1 MAEQSLFVD
10 MLRAGGSIV
19 LNKNML
25 WAIGYPATAVYSEL
39 LSRQQYFS
47 KHGGLTE
54 DGFFFNTIEDLEAGT
69 ALSRYQQEQAI
80 KTLADAGLVEQRNA
94 GLPMRRF
101 FKVSTDEKKVKEILR
116 KGLEKAENGAASKNA
131 KNSQTR
137 MQKTSKLECE
147 KLASNNTNLI
157 ILTNNK
163 NVNTLSSCQDDKKK
177 VSSVKEVA
185 GEIIDYLNEKAR
197 TKYRATTAKTQSLI
211 RARLS
216 EGFVVGDFKTVIDKK
231 CAEWQ
236 GTEWEKFIR
245 PETLFGT
252 KFEGYLNARQTNKS
266 ANKNAELYEKALAKA
281 RELDARN
288 QF

>member
-25 WAIGYPATAVYSEL
+25 WALGYPATAVYSEL

-101 FKVSTDEKKVKEILR
+101 FKVSTDEKKVREILR
-116 KGLEKAENGAASKNA
+116 KGLEKAENVAASKNA
-131 KNSQTR
+131 KNSQTS
-137 MQKTSKLECE
+137 MQKTSKLVCE

-163 NVNTLSSCQDDKKK
+163 NVNTLSSYQDDKKK

-252 KFEGYLNARQTNKS
+252 KFEGYINARQTKKY
-266 ANKNAELYEKALAKA
+266 ANKNAELYEKALVKA

>member
-25 WAIGYPATAVYSEL
+25 WALGYPATAVYSEL

-101 FKVSTDEKKVKEILR
+101 FKVSTDEKKVREILG
-116 KGLEKAENGAASKNA
+116 KGLEKAENGATSKNA
-131 KNSQTR
+131 KNSQTS

-281 RELDARN
+281 RELDARG

>member
-1 MAEQSLFVD
+1 MAERSVFVD

-25 WAIGYPATAVYSEL
+25 WALGYPAAAVYSEL
-39 LSRQQYFS
+39 LSRQQYFF
-47 KHGGLTE
+47 KHNGLTD
-54 DGFFFNTIEDLEAGT
+54 DGFFFNTIEDLEEGT
-69 ALSRYQQEQAI
+69 ALGRYQQEKAI
-80 KTLADAGLVEQRNA
+80 KVLVEAGLIEQKNA

-101 FKVSTDEKKVKEILR
+101 FKVSTDEKKVRGILG
-116 KGLEKAENGAASKNA
+116 KGREKAENRTASKFA
-131 KNSQTR
+131 ENSQTR
-137 MQKTSKLECE
+137 LPKTSKLDCR

-157 ILTNNK
+157 ILTNK
-163 NVNTLSSCQDDKKK
+163 NENTLSSFQGDKKK
-177 VSSVKEVA
+177 VSDVKKVASEV
-185 GEIIDYLNEKAR
+185 IDYLNEKAQTR
-197 TKYRATTAKTQSLI
+197 YKSTTAKTLALI

-252 KFEGYLNARQTNKS
+252 KFEGYLNARQTKKY

>member
-47 KHGGLTE
+47 KHDGLTD

-69 ALSRYQQEQAI
+69 SLGRYQQEQAI
-80 KTLADAGLVEQRNA
+80 KVLVGVGLIEQRNA

-101 FKVSTDEKKVKEILR
+101 FKVSTDEEKVREILK
-116 KGLEKAENGAASKNA
+116 KGLEKAENGAANKFA
-131 KNSQTR
+131 ENSQTS
-137 MQKTSKLECE
+137 MPKTSKLDCR

-157 ILTNNK
+157 ILTNK
-163 NVNTLSSCQDDKKK
+163 NENTLSSCSNDREA
-177 VSSVKEVA
+177 VSDIKEVA
-185 GEIIDYLNEKAR
+185 SEIIDYLNEKAQTR
-197 TKYRATTAKTQSLI
+197 YKATTAKTRSLI
-211 RARLS
+211 NARLS

>member
-25 WAIGYPATAVYSEL
+25 WALGYPATAVYSEL

-101 FKVSTDEKKVKEILR
+101 FKVSTDEKKVREILR
-116 KGLEKAENGAASKNA
+116 KGLEKAENVAASKNA
-131 KNSQTR
+131 KNSQTS
-137 MQKTSKLECE
+137 MQKTSKLVCE

-163 NVNTLSSCQDDKKK
+163 NVNTLSSYQDDKKK

-252 KFEGYLNARQTNKS
+252 KFEGYLNARQTKKY
-266 ANKNAELYEKALAKA
+266 ANKNAELYEKALVKA

>member
-25 WAIGYPATAVYSEL
+25 WALGYPATAVYSEL

-101 FKVSTDEKKVKEILR
+101 FKVSTDEKKVREILG
-116 KGLEKAENGAASKNA
+116 KGLEKAENGATSKNA
-131 KNSQTR
+131 KNSQTS

-185 GEIIDYLNEKAR
+185 GEIIDYLNEKAQTR
-197 TKYRATTAKTQSLI
+197 YKATTSKTRSLI
-211 RARLS
+211 NARLS
-216 EGFVVGDFKTVIDKK
+216 EGFVVGDFRTVIDKK
-231 CAEWQ
+231 CAEWK
-236 GTEWEKFIR
+236 GTEWEKFLR

-252 KFEGYLNARQTNKS
+252 KFEGYLNARQTVQKS
-266 ANKNAELYEKALAKA
+266 TNKNAELYERALAKA
-281 RELDARN
+281 REIDER
-288 QF
+288 QS